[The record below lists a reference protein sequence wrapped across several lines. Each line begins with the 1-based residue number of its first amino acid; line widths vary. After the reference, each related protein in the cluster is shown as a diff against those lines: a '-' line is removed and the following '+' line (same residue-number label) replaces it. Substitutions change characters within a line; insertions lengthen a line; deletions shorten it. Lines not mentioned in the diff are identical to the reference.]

1 MQRAPAPAG
10 RHRRPSAHRAGA
22 ALASGM
28 GGSYY
33 PGNWQGGFWM
43 NILLLGNC
51 QGAVIRDVLEAG
63 GRHRVERLI
72 IHSADASKMTP
83 DYLAGFDVIIAQDMR
98 PDLADLW
105 RAIRTHPRVILYP
118 WLLFFGFHPDHT
130 VVQVRPGNPSGAVDN
145 VSRIIFAAWCRGLS
159 PAETEALY
167 NPEFVSAMG
176 YREELARNRDV
187 FLERLSAYTSRA
199 EALFSQ
205 WFDRG
210 VFFHTG
216 NHPKSFVIEDM
227 LREVLAG
234 QDIDLPR
241 AMVSDF
247 MPDPLARLP
256 ILPILN
262 HPQATNLLDNPS
274 HVYKVGERLIPLPE
288 MIAQLYRQFD
298 AISADIVRPER
309 DLARFDA
316 AHAAWTGRVPEPMTN
331 PYARRPA
338 FAFWS
343 RAVARPAPEAVS
355 PGDGL
360 RAVIAPETRV
370 ATAGSCF
377 AQHVAR
383 AMVQGGLTYYVA
395 ETAPAD
401 MDAET
406 AEARGYGLFSARY
419 GNIYS
424 TRQLLQ
430 LIRRAYGRFT
440 PAETAWP
447 VEGGFVDPFRPNIGE
462 TFASVA
468 ALEAARAG
476 HLAHVRRM
484 FETLDVFVFTL
495 GLTEGWV
502 DRRDGAAYP
511 VTPGSVTKGADPAHF
526 EFLNLDHAAVKADLL
541 AFLGELFAVNP
552 KAQVILTVSPVPLI
566 ATYGPD
572 DVLSATTYS
581 KSVLRAVAG
590 EVAGLFGAVQYFP
603 SYEIIT
609 GGFNRGAY
617 FAEDLRSVRPEGV
630 AHVMRVFRERLVIG
644 AAGAEAPAPAPEAAA
659 DSGTRAEIAEEIARQ
674 MRIVCDE
681 ELLVRDL

>member
-10 RHRRPSAHRAGA
+10 GHRRPSVHRVGA
-22 ALASGM
+22 TLASGM
-28 GGSYY
+28 GASYY

-51 QGAVIRDVLEAG
+51 QCIVVQQILEAQG
-63 GRHRVERLI
+63 LHRVDRRMLQSVEPELLDQNFLR
-72 IHSADASKMTP
+72 
-83 DYLAGFDVIIAQDMR
+83 GFDLVIAQDVR
-98 PDLADLW
+98 PDFVDLW
-105 RAIRTHPRVILYP
+105 AAVAQHPAVVHLP
-118 WLLFFGFHPDHT
+118 FLSFNGFTPDQIGVT
-130 VVQVRPGNPSGAVDN
+130 TKPGSGLPALDHM
-145 VSRIIFAAWCRGLS
+145 SRIMTAAWKRGLE
-159 PAETEALY
+159 PDRVKRLF
-167 NPEFVSAMG
+167 NPEFLDAMG
-176 YREELARNRDV
+176 YTRLFTTRRSIFVEGLA
-187 FLERLSAYTSRA
+187 AYLPQA
-199 EALFSQ
+199 EHLFDRWFSQ
-205 WFDRG
+205 DI
-210 VFFHTG
+210 FFYSMG
-216 NHPKSFVIEDM
+216 HPKSFIIEDV
-227 LREVLAG
+227 LRGVLK
-234 QDIDLPR
+234 DHDLALPPEG
-241 AMVSDF
+241 ASAYLLSPF
-247 MPDPLARLP
+247 APLP
-256 ILPILN
+256 ILPNLN
-262 HPQATNLLDNPS
+262 HPAAINRLDRAD
-274 HVYKVGERLIPLPE
+274 HIYMRAGRVMTLDE
-288 MIAQLYRQFD
+288 MIPHSYARLDAAADKIQF
-298 AISADIVRPER
+298 PEEI
-309 DLARFDA
+309 LATFDA
-316 AHAAWTGRVPEPMTN
+316 AHAAWSGRVPEPMTN
-331 PYARRPA
+331 PYALRPA

-343 RAVARPAPEAVS
+343 RTVARPAPEAVS

-360 RAVIAPETRV
+360 HAVIAPETRV

-440 PAETAWP
+440 PVETAWP

-462 TFASVA
+462 VFASVEA
-468 ALEAARAG
+468 VEAARAE

-541 AFLGELFAVNP
+541 DFLGELFAVNP

-609 GGFNRGAY
+609 GGFNRGTY

-630 AHVMRVFRERLVIG
+630 AHVMRVFRERLVT
-644 AAGAEAPAPAPEAAA
+644 GAEESSPVPAESAVAETAARSDIA
-659 DSGTRAEIAEEIARQ
+659 AEIDRQ
-674 MRIVCDE
+674 MRVVCDE

>member
-1 MQRAPAPAG
+1 
-10 RHRRPSAHRAGA
+10 
-22 ALASGM
+22 
-28 GGSYY
+28 
-33 PGNWQGGFWM
+33 M
-43 NILLLGNC
+43 NILLLANC
-51 QGAVIRDVLEAG
+51 NGVAIRDVLEAD
-63 GRHRVERLI
+63 GRHKVERLI
-72 IHSADASKMTP
+72 IHSADASKMIP
-83 DYLAGFDVIIAQDMR
+83 EYLAGFDVVIAQDMR
-98 PDLADLW
+98 PDLVDLW
-105 RAIRTHPRVILYP
+105 SAIRTHSYVISYP
-118 WLLFFGFHPDHT
+118 WLLFFGFHPDHS
-130 VVQVRPGNPSGAVDN
+130 VVQTRPGASSGPLDN
-145 VSRIIFAAWCRGLS
+145 VSRITFAAWCRGLA
-159 PAETEALY
+159 PAETETLY

-176 YREELARNRDV
+176 YRKDFSRNRDA

-199 EALFSQ
+199 EALFAR

-227 LREVLAG
+227 LREVLASK
-234 QDIDLPR
+234 DIDLPR
-241 AMVSDF
+241 VMVSNF
-247 MPDPLARLP
+247 MPDPLASSS
-256 ILPILN
+256 ILPMLN
-262 HPQATNLLDNPS
+262 HPHASNLLDNPS
-274 HVYKVGERLIPLPE
+274 HVYKVGERLIPLSE
-288 MIAQLYRQFD
+288 MIAQRYRQFN

-316 AHAAWTGRVPEPMTN
+316 AYAAWTGRTLEPMTN
-331 PYARRPA
+331 PYKKQPGW
-338 FAFWS
+338 AFWS
-343 RAVARPAPEAVS
+343 RAVARPSPEAVN

-401 MDAET
+401 MNAET

-430 LIRRAYGRFT
+430 LIRRAYGSFT

-462 TFASVA
+462 TFPSVA
-468 ALEAARAG
+468 ALEAARAE

-526 EFLNLDHAAVKADLL
+526 DFLNLDHTAVKADLL

-617 FAEDLRSVRPEGV
+617 FAEDLRAVRPEGV
-630 AHVMRVFRERLVIG
+630 AHVMRVFQERLVIDAVK
-644 AAGAEAPAPAPEAAA
+644 AAAPMPEAAA
-659 DSGTRAEIAEEIARQ
+659 DPGARAEIAEEIARQ
-674 MRIVCDE
+674 MRVVCDE

>member
-1 MQRAPAPAG
+1 MKILIVANCNGLTIARLL
-10 RHRRPSAHRAGA
+10 RAGSD
-22 ALASGM
+22 ALVELH
-28 GGSYY
+28 
-33 PGNWQGGFWM
+33 
-43 NILLLGNC
+43 I
-51 QGAVIRDVLEAG
+51 VHDVDP
-63 GRHRVERLI
+63 RI
-72 IHSADASKMTP
+72 FTQ
-83 DYLAGFDVIIAQDMR
+83 DYLSGFDLLIAQDIR
-98 PDLADLW
+98 PDRIDLW
-105 RAIRTHPRVILYP
+105 DAVGQHQRIIRFPHLV
-118 WLLFFGFHPDHT
+118 FFGLTPDHST
-130 VVQVRPGNPSGAVDN
+130 LKSPLTDN
-145 VSRIIFAAWCRGLS
+145 ISRIMSCAWLRGFD
-159 PAETEALY
+159 PDRTRALF
-167 NPEFVSAMG
+167 NPEFIEAMN
-176 YREELARNRDV
+176 YTADFATQKRL
-187 FLERLSAYTSRA
+187 FMERLSTYTERA
-199 EALFSQ
+199 EYL
-205 WFDRG
+205 FDRWYARG
-210 VFFHTG
+210 NFFYTG
-216 NHPKSFVIEDM
+216 NHPRSHVVEDILHDILDRQGIGLG
-227 LREVLAG
+227 LRRVA
-234 QDIDLPR
+234 DLIPDHLQ
-241 AMVSDF
+241 VHGL
-247 MPDPLARLP
+247 MPNH
-256 ILPILN
+256 N
-262 HPQATNLLDNPS
+262 HPRLTNLLASPD
-274 HVYKVGERLIPLPE
+274 HVYKEGERIMTLDQR
-288 MIAQLYRQFD
+288 IAQTFRQLAALENPVID
-298 AISADIVRPER
+298 PAN
-309 DLARFDA
+309 LARFDA
-316 AHAAWTGRVPEPMTN
+316 AHAAWSGRVPEPMTN

-360 RAVIAPETRV
+360 HAVIAPETRV

-440 PAETAWP
+440 PVETAWP

-462 TFASVA
+462 TFGSVA
-468 ALEAARAG
+468 ALEAARAE

-541 AFLGELFAVNP
+541 DFLGELFAVNP

-609 GGFNRGAY
+609 GGFNRGTY

-630 AHVMRVFRERLVIG
+630 AHVMRVFRERLVT
-644 AAGAEAPAPAPEAAA
+644 GAEESSPVPAESAVAETAARSDIA
-659 DSGTRAEIAEEIARQ
+659 AEIDRQ
-674 MRIVCDE
+674 MRVVCDE

>member
-1 MQRAPAPAG
+1 
-10 RHRRPSAHRAGA
+10 
-22 ALASGM
+22 
-28 GGSYY
+28 
-33 PGNWQGGFWM
+33 M
-43 NILLLGNC
+43 NILLLANC
-51 QGAVIRDVLEAG
+51 NGRAVKQILQAEGAHTVEYRLLTPAGLEGLSAEVLQRYDVILTQSFG
-63 GRHRVERLI
+63 GRFPELW
-72 IHSADASKMTP
+72 SAVLRHPSVFHLPILVFNGLTP
-83 DYLAGFDVIIAQDMR
+83 DQLAVEAKPSAPKGAWGNVPRIMLGAWSRGIAQ
-98 PDLADLW
+98 
-105 RAIRTHPRVILYP
+105 
-118 WLLFFGFHPDHT
+118 
-130 VVQVRPGNPSGAVDN
+130 N
-145 VSRIIFAAWCRGLS
+145 
-159 PAETEALY
+159 EAQKLY
-167 NPEFVSAMG
+167 NPEFIDLMG
-176 YREELARNRDV
+176 YVADFAVHRRL
-187 FLERLSAYTSRA
+187 FLESLTAYVPQA
-199 EALFSQ
+199 EPLFAR
-205 WFDRG
+205 WYDRG
-210 VFFHTG
+210 IFFHTG
-216 NHPKSFVIEDM
+216 NHPKSYVIEDV
-227 LREVLAG
+227 LRGLLYGSQIA
-234 QDIDLPR
+234 LPSVR
-241 AMVSDF
+241 VTDF
-247 MPDPLARLP
+247 LPDPLATEAVNP
-256 ILPILN
+256 NLN
-262 HPQATNLLDNPS
+262 HPVATNRLDRPDQ
-274 HVYKVGERLIPLPE
+274 VYKIGERLLSLSD
-288 MIAQLYRQFD
+288 MIASIYRQLD
-298 AISADIVRPER
+298 AAAAHLVLPPKE
-309 DLARFDA
+309 LARFDA
-316 AHAAWTGRVPEPMTN
+316 AYAAWTGRTLEPMTN
-331 PYARRPA
+331 PYKKQPGW
-338 FAFWS
+338 AFWS
-343 RAVARPAPEAVS
+343 RAVARPSPEAVN

-395 ETAPAD
+395 EPAPAD

-430 LIRRAYGRFT
+430 LIRRAYGSFT

-462 TFASVA
+462 TFPSVA
-468 ALEAARAG
+468 ALEAARAE

-566 ATYGPD
+566 ATYGPE

-581 KSVLRAVAG
+581 KSVLRAAAG
-590 EVAGLFGAVQYFP
+590 EVADLFSAVQYFP

-617 FAEDLRSVRPEGV
+617 FAEDLRAVRPEGV
-630 AHVMRVFRERLVIG
+630 AHVMRVFQERLVIDAVK
-644 AAGAEAPAPAPEAAA
+644 AAAPAPEEAAA
-659 DSGTRAEIAEEIARQ
+659 DPGARAEIAEEIARQ
-674 MRIVCDE
+674 MRVVCDE

>member
-1 MQRAPAPAG
+1 MT
-10 RHRRPSAHRAGA
+10 
-22 ALASGM
+22 
-28 GGSYY
+28 
-33 PGNWQGGFWM
+33 
-43 NILLLGNC
+43 ILLLADCHGR
-51 QGAVIRDVLEAG
+51 AVKQVLQAESAHTVDYRLLTPAG
-63 GRHRVERLI
+63 LEGLSAEVLRAHDAILTQDFRGRFPE
-72 IHSADASKMTP
+72 
-83 DYLAGFDVIIAQDMR
+83 
-98 PDLADLW
+98 LW
-105 RAIRTHPRVILYP
+105 AEVLQHPRVFRLPILVFNG
-118 WLLFFGFHPDHT
+118 LTPDQLAVAVKQT
-130 VVQVRPGNPSGAVDN
+130 APRGAWGNVP
-145 VSRIIFAAWCRGLS
+145 RIMLAAWSRGLPRS
-159 PAETEALY
+159 EARKLY
-167 NPEFVSAMG
+167 DPEFLDLMG
-176 YREELARNRDV
+176 YATDYEAHRRL
-187 FLERLSAYTSRA
+187 FLKDLTSYVPQA
-199 EALFSQ
+199 EALFAR
-205 WFDRG
+205 WHARG
-210 VFFHTG
+210 IFFHTG
-216 NHPKSFVIEDM
+216 NHPKSFVIEDV
-227 LREVLAG
+227 LRAILQESGIA
-234 QDIDLPR
+234 LPSF
-241 AMVSDF
+241 AVSDLL
-247 MPDPLARLP
+247 PDPLATEAVNP
-256 ILPILN
+256 NLN
-262 HPQATNLLDNPS
+262 HPAATNRLDRPDQ
-274 HVYKVGERLIPLPE
+274 VYKRGERLLSLPD
-288 MIAQLYRQFD
+288 MIALIYRQLD
-298 AISADIVRPER
+298 AAAAHIVIPPS

-316 AHAAWTGRVPEPMTN
+316 AHAAWTGRTAEPMTN

-360 RAVIAPETRV
+360 RAVIAADTRV

-430 LIRRAYGRFT
+430 LIRRASGRFT

-526 EFLNLDHAAVKADLL
+526 EFLNLDHAAVRADLL

-603 SYEIIT
+603 SYEIVT

-644 AAGAEAPAPAPEAAA
+644 AAGAEAPAPVPEAAA
-659 DSGTRAEIAEEIARQ
+659 DAGTRADIAEEIARQ
-674 MRIVCDE
+674 MLIVCDE